1 MDNTTTYEIIGEGQY
16 RVFADGWWADVEY
29 RWDRSTDDW
38 RVMALDTNAYGRISL
53 FDIALAANDVIG
65 GGEVPR
71 EKLVWADT
79 GGRLIDGRAE
89 CWRTTMLRC
98 EFSVPSSLNR
108 EDL

>member
-1 MDNTTTYEIIGEGQY
+1 MDDTTRYEIIGEGQY
-16 RVFADGWWADVEY
+16 RVLARGWWADVEY
-29 RWDRSTDDW
+29 RWDRATDDW
-38 RVMALDTNAYGRISL
+38 RVTILDTNAYGGISL

-89 CWRTTMLRC
+89 W
-98 EFSVPSSLNR
+98 
-108 EDL
+108 